1 MASVAVVVFTRD
13 LRVDDHPALARAAR
27 EAERVVPLFVFDDVV
42 LASSFNRPN
51 RTGFLLESLGDLDD
65 SLRALGGRLVVR
77 RGDWVDEVADVV
89 RGVDATAVHV
99 SDDVSGYAASRIDR
113 LEHALAVPVERAPG
127 ITVLPPGAITPG
139 TGRTEGGDHYKV
151 FTPYFRRWSEVRRR
165 HVEAAPARVTLPD
178 GLATGAL
185 PALDALVDGE
195 SSPDVVHGGA
205 TEGRARLE
213 AWIDTGLRSYADHHD
228 DLPGDAT
235 SRLSPYLHFGCL
247 SPLEVLRAAS
257 HHQGEGPEAF
267 VRQLCWRDFYAQIL
281 AARPDAAWSDFV
293 DRGDRWRRDPDAVA
307 AWKEGRTGYPVV
319 DAAMRQLR
327 AEGFVHNRARMV
339 VASFLTKDLYVDWRV
354 GARHFLDLL
363 VDGDVAQ
370 NNLNWQWVAGTGTD
384 TNPNRVFNP
393 TVQGRRF
400 DPDGDYVRRYVPELR
415 AVKDGSVHDPDA
427 KVRRAYDYPDPIV
440 DHREAIVEYHER
452 RGGA

>member
-51 RTGFLLESLGDLDD
+51 RTGFLLESLHDLDD
-65 SLRALGGRLVVR
+65 ALRALGGRLVVR
-77 RGDWVDEVADVV
+77 RGDWGDEVADVV
-89 RGVDATAVHV
+89 RHVDATSVHL

-113 LEHALAVPVERAPG
+113 LEAALTVPVERAPG

-139 TGRTEGGDHYKV
+139 TGRAERGDHYKV

-165 HVEAAPARVTLPD
+165 HVEPAPARVLLPD
-178 GLATGAL
+178 GLATGDL
-185 PALDALVDGE
+185 PALAQLVEGE
-195 SSPDVVHGGA
+195 RSPHVAPGGA
-205 TEGRARLE
+205 TEGRTRLE
-213 AWIDTGLRSYADHHD
+213 AWIDTGLRHYADHHD
-228 DLPGDAT
+228 DLPDDAT

-257 HHQGEGPEAF
+257 HHQGEGPDAF

-281 AARPDAAWSDFV
+281 AARPDAAWSDYV
-293 DRGDRWRRDPDAVA
+293 DRGDGWRDDPEAVA
-307 AWKEGRTGYPVV
+307 AWKAGRTGYPVV
-319 DAAMRQLR
+319 DAAMRQLQ

-384 TNPNRVFNP
+384 TNPHRVFNP
-393 TVQGRRF
+393 TVQGQRF

-415 AVKDGSVHDPDA
+415 AVKDGSVHDPDPRI
-427 KVRRAYDYPDPIV
+427 RRAYDYPEPIV
-440 DHREAIVEYHER
+440 DHHEAVAEYRERH
-452 RGGA
+452 GGT